1 MNKYFLIFFLFFSKI
16 FLFAQV
22 HIEISKTKIAL
33 NEPFFIQIESIS
45 EPIKSYSAF
54 PEINGFK
61 KLKNTQNAEVT
72 SEGLK
77 KYVIIQTYHP
87 KTKGNF
93 ELPIFQ
99 MKINDFTK
107 KSESYTIIVTSKDKK
122 KPDLEDIDE
131 SEEIKITEYN
141 VNAEAFLGLNIDKN
155 EIFVGESVYVYLALY
170 ISKENSAPMKFIE
183 LEKQLEN
190 IAKQLKPTNAWEENF
205 DITNIEATVVFING
219 KEYEQRKIFET
230 IYFPLNKN
238 NFYFPALSV
247 KVWTKNKILST
258 ETEEEKNNFDNPNK
272 RIEKIFTSTPKTIK
286 VKELPPH
293 PLRERVAVG
302 QFSISEDYY
311 ELKAQTGQSTK
322 YYFRI
327 SGEGNLMAFSE
338 PNLVSPRGLEFY
350 PPTLQQYI
358 VRGNGKVSGNVAF
371 EYNVLPKQA
380 GKYYFEDYFQWIYFN
395 ATTLKYDTLKP
406 KITWQVSGVNW
417 QDKAIS
423 STQKDF
429 YSRISQEKNN
439 FLDDIFRK
447 NWQLILQ
454 ILIIGIFVGVLFLAL
469 RGFF

>member
-1 MNKYFLIFFLFFSKI
+1 MYKYLVLFFYFFSNI

-22 HIEISKTKIAL
+22 NIEISKVRIAL
-33 NEPFFIQIESIS
+33 NEPFSIQIESVG
-45 EPIKSYSAF
+45 EPIKYHSNF

-72 SEGLK
+72 SEGMK

-93 ELPIFQ
+93 ELPAFQ
-99 MKINDFTK
+99 IKINDFTK
-107 KSESYTIIVTSKDKK
+107 KSDNYTIIVGIKDKK
-122 KPDLEDIDE
+122 KPDLEDIE
-131 SEEIKITEYN
+131 EEEIKITEYN

-183 LEKQLEN
+183 LEKQLET
-190 IAKQLKPTNAWEENF
+190 IAKQLKPANAWEENF
-205 DITNIEATVVFING
+205 DITNIEGTNVVING
-219 KEYEQRKIFET
+219 KEYEQRKIFESV
-230 IYFPLNKN
+230 YFPLNKN
-238 NFYFPALSV
+238 NFYFPILSI
-247 KVWTKNKILST
+247 KVWTKNKILSS
-258 ETEEEKNNFDNPNK
+258 ETEEEKNNFDNPTK
-272 RIEKIFTSTPKTIK
+272 RIEKTFTSTPKTIK

-311 ELKAQTGQSTK
+311 EFKAQTGQNSK

-338 PNLVSPRGLEFY
+338 PNLFAPRGLEFY

-358 VRGNGKVSGNVAF
+358 VKGDGKVSGNVTF

-380 GKYYFEDYFQWIYFN
+380 GKYYFEDHFQWIYFN
-395 ATTLKYDTLKP
+395 SKTLKYDTLKP
-406 KITWQVSGVNW
+406 KVNWQVSGVNW
-417 QDKAIS
+417 QDKALS
-423 STQKDF
+423 NTQRDF
-429 YSRISQEKNN
+429 YSRINKESNN
-439 FLDDIFRK
+439 FLDDTFRK
-447 NWQLILQ
+447 NWQNILQ
-454 ILIIGIFVGVLFLAL
+454 IFIFIIFVGVIILIFRYLF
-469 RGFF
+469 